1 MGAKHVAKAHG
12 HALHLRVAGEALD
25 EHLGDALGGAHDVGG
40 VDGLVRGELHQPLN
54 AVFGGGGEQVE
65 RAKDVVFHRLG
76 AAFLHQ
82 RHVLVRGGVED
93 DGGVKFRKQRV
104 QFALVADGAD
114 AHEDGAVRPVALP
127 ELAFQLVG
135 AVFVDVEDDEQ
146 FRLKAHHLPADLRAD
161 GAAAAGD
168 QHHLAGQIAAD
179 GVHIQRHFV
188 AGEEVRGID
197 LAEGLPPVHGALLD
211 AAGVG
216 EYAHAALGGFA
227 HGDDLVEAVALDAG
241 NGDDD
246 LGNALFLHQIGD
258 VHHLAEHGDA
268 AHAQAALFGIV
279 VHESHRRAGE
289 VPPLLTGARRVSAAL
304 ARADDEHAV
313 VLRVAAAGEIGL
325 AADLPAKAR
334 AAHQQKVKNA
344 DQRKQRARHL
354 PGEHAVA
361 YKHHARGRR
370 AEEHQAKQLSRPG
383 IAPHH
388 VIHAAH
394 DQRPGVEHHQQGDAL
409 VELHAHGG
417 ADGPVVAQDHRQLDG
432 YVKQRQIQQDQH
444 APADAQAVGTAQQF
458 VHRHISHPAPF
469 PAAPGALKS
478 VESITGGC

>member
-25 EHLGDALGGAHDVGG
+25 EHFGDALGGAHDVGG

-93 DGGVKFRKQRV
+93 DGGFVFLKDGV
-104 QFALVADGAD
+104 QPALVADGAD
-114 AHEDGAVRPVALP
+114 AHEDGAVRPVVLFQ
-127 ELAFQLVG
+127 LAFQLVG
-135 AVFVDVEDDEQ
+135 AVFVNVEDDEQ
-146 FRLKAHHLPADLRAD
+146 FGAKAHHLPADLRAD

-179 GVHIQRHFV
+179 RVHVQRHFV
-188 AGEEVRGID
+188 AGEKVRGVD
-197 LAEGLPPVHGALLD
+197 LAEGLPPVHGPLLD

-216 EYAHAALGGFA
+216 EYAHAAFGGFA
-227 HGDDLVEAVALDAG
+227 HGDDLVEAVSLDAG
-241 NGDDD
+241 DGDDD
-246 LGNALFLHQIGD
+246 LGDALFLDQVGD
-258 VHHLAEHGDA
+258 VLHLAEYGDA

-304 ARADDEHAV
+304 ARADDQHAV
-313 VLRVAAAGEIGL
+313 VFRVAAAGEIGL

-334 AAHQQKVKNA
+334 AAHQQKIKDA

-361 YKHHARGRR
+361 DEYRARGGR
-370 AEEHQAKQLSRPG
+370 AEEHEAEQLPRPG
-383 IAPHH
+383 VAPHH
-388 VIHAAH
+388 VVHAAH
-394 DQRPGVEHHQQGDAL
+394 HQRPGVEQHQQGDAL
-409 VELHAHGG
+409 VQLHAHGG
-417 ADGPVVAQDHRQLDG
+417 ADGPVVAQHHRQFDG
-432 YVKQRQIQQDQH
+432 YVEQRQVQQDQH
-444 APADAQAVGTAQQF
+444 TAAYAQAVGVSQQ
-458 VHRHISHPAPF
+458 VLHGHISYLEPPRTRQ
-469 PAAPGALKS
+469 GRRLYLSK
-478 VESITGGC
+478 V